1 MGTVAAIIGGI
12 VGLLLVL
19 AAAFNWPIVP
29 IPSQVPSVGTGGRGM
44 APGIRAMVGIVGA
57 ILVVLAILVL
67 TGVIGG

>member
-19 AAAFNWPIVP
+19 AAIFNWPIVP
-29 IPSQVPSVGTGGRGM
+29 IPAERPSVGTGGRGM
-44 APGIRAMVGIVGA
+44 AAGVRASVGIIGA

-67 TGVIGG
+67 AGVIGG

>member
-19 AAAFNWPIVP
+19 AALFNWPIVP
-29 IPSQVPSVGTGGRGM
+29 IPSSHPSVGTGGKGM
-44 APGIRAMVGIVGA
+44 APGVRAMVGIIGA

-67 TGVIGG
+67 AGVIGG